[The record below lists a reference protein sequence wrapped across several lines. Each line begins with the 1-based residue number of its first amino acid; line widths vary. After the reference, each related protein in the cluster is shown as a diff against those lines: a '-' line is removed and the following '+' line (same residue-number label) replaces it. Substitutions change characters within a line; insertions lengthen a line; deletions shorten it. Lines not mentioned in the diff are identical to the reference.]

1 MKTRRLFII
10 GIALVSMNA
19 RAFYSPAQG
28 RWLSRDP
35 ADESGGVNLYAF
47 CGNSPISFVDFLGL
61 LTSSEALI
69 HYQSGSDN
77 PKNTNER
84 TPLGMSFNEIDTTKI
99 KADQFPQVAKQMKG
113 CKSGTYQIKWG
124 NRNDNL
130 PFSTSGDQALFLGD
144 ISLKLEGTLIIREDG
159 NWNFTGQLKSFD
171 DYYDFNASTHRG
183 AIGEALTW
191 VGRERITG
199 KPYWIEIRGAK
210 QLKEEGNCCKDKS
223 KPENG
228 GKKWY

>member
-1 MKTRRLFII
+1 MKASCLVII
-10 GIALVSMNA
+10 GIVLAAMNTL
-19 RAFYSPAQG
+19 AFYSPEQG

-35 ADESGGVNLYAF
+35 VDESGDVNLYVF

-61 LTSSEALI
+61 LTSSDALS

-84 TPLGMSFNEIDTTKI
+84 TPLRMSFNEIDTTKI
-99 KADQFPQVAKQMKG
+99 KADQFPQVAKQMKD
-113 CKSGTYQIKWG
+113 CKPGTYQIRWG

-144 ISLKLEGTLIIREDG
+144 ISLKLEGTLIIGENG

-171 DYYDFNASTHRG
+171 DYYDFNVSTHRG
-183 AIGEALTW
+183 AIGETLTW
-191 VGRERITG
+191 VGRGKITG

-210 QLKEEGNCCKDKS
+210 QLKGEGNCCKDKS
-223 KPENG
+223 KSEKG
-228 GKKWY
+228 RRKWY